1 MAQCNCFSIYNES
14 PTTSYDYYYTDC
26 NTGLPETG
34 GVGPNSTVY
43 TCSSGGVSSN
53 GATISIMNNDSYCG
67 GCECACE
74 TFIGFNYK
82 GGGGTISITYTN
94 CNNFTGTIINIIVP
108 ESADGGGNQST
119 YLFAEHLPFSEQ
131 PSFCAKVGTPIT
143 ETGGGVGLFLPLF
156 DGCCAISYATF
167 LVADCCEIKPDG
179 YMSLPNTLTIGQVV
193 GSSTDNNCYIIVD
206 VAEAIP
212 TLEWNNTEFDVLNG
226 CQDCQLSN
234 QYFCETQPF
243 ICDGNLIS
251 NPTFN
256 SNLSDWTST
265 PYIDD
270 WAWSP
275 LLGGSAQ
282 YDGADEGGFLS
293 QTILTVGNNY
303 SISFD
308 IFCNLQAP
316 TCLNISVFAG
326 ETEYIVSPSEGLSTI
341 NIILNCTV
349 NTTFSIYA
357 QTNCG
362 DGLFIDNIC
371 VIPESVTPT
380 PTPTITPTITPSV
393 TPTQTPQNNTIY
405 FQKCCTPSQYLGVY
419 NYNGLPI
426 SQNSSFSI
434 KINNNT
440 FCVKLIP
447 IKPQNVIL
455 YDYNSVE
462 LVSFNSCSLCYDE
475 HPCPPAPSKQIMG
488 YENECGVITIFPLE
502 LECKST
508 NPSSITSNDGIVSV
522 SITGGTPPYKYYWS
536 GPGISEPNNNSAALE
551 YVHIGDY
558 TVTVVDFYGD
568 FTATTVCT
576 ITAEK
581 DCAFS
586 GTVVE
591 FIPPTPTPTP
601 TQTKPPQPC
610 NCKEGTI
617 YIGQADLVASD
628 DMTVYLS
635 FTECTNSV
643 QDFAKII
650 GGYPFTTSGQSDY
663 NPCIDITTGAIVPS
677 LFIMVNGVPQT
688 LPSNADS
695 YITLG
700 NCCTPPPLLKNYSC
714 VVGVCTLVEAGT
726 GDYTSSNCD
735 NQCGLTYKS
744 WNVTYSFNTKCE
756 QFDICSLQG
765 STPLTVYTNSSVNSW
780 NNGDSVYI
788 NSSFQTEIQAGRYYQ
803 NQGRLWS
810 YGPTGLQCFCIIGNT
825 PCSC

>member
-1 MAQCNCFSIYNES
+1 MACNCYLIQNDSTSSYGYFNYVDCNTGQWTNEVEVPPASSETGQPTIVYYCSTQTPIDASANGLLFSLVS
-14 PTTSYDYYYTDC
+14 SSFCGGCVCTCDTFTGFYYKAGPGVSDIHYTDC
-26 NTGLPETG
+26 NNNPQTVTVS
-34 GVGPNSTVY
+34 VGPQTGPP
-43 TCSSGGVSSN
+43 GGQ
-53 GATISIMNNDSYCG
+53 TL
-67 GCECACE
+67 
-74 TFIGFNYK
+74 
-82 GGGGTISITYTN
+82 
-94 CNNFTGTIINIIVP
+94 
-108 ESADGGGNQST
+108 
-119 YLFAEHLPFSEQ
+119 YLFNDYDIPEPCVKH
-131 PSFCAKVGTPIT
+131 GTTIT
-143 ETGGGVGLFLPLF
+143 RTLISGSLNAFNPQLE
-156 DGCCAISYATF
+156 GCCAISYATF

-179 YMSLPNTLTIGQVV
+179 YMSLPNTLTVGQVV

-212 TLEWNNTEFDVLNG
+212 TLDWDGTEFPSLNG
-226 CQDCQLSN
+226 CQECQTKN
-234 QYFCETQPF
+234 QYLCPQDP
-243 ICDGNLIS
+243 
-251 NPTFN
+251 PTP
-256 SNLSDWTST
+256 T
-265 PYIDD
+265 P
-270 WAWSP
+270 
-275 LLGGSAQ
+275 
-282 YDGADEGGFLS
+282 
-293 QTILTVGNNY
+293 TK
-303 SISFD
+303 
-308 IFCNLQAP
+308 
-316 TCLNISVFAG
+316 
-326 ETEYIVSPSEGLSTI
+326 
-341 NIILNCTV
+341 
-349 NTTFSIYA
+349 
-357 QTNCG
+357 
-362 DGLFIDNIC
+362 
-371 VIPESVTPT
+371 TPT

-393 TPTQTPQNNTIY
+393 TPTQTPRSNTIY
-405 FQKCCTPSQYLGVY
+405 FQKCCTPSKYIGVN

-426 SQNSSFSI
+426 PQNSSVSI
-434 KINNNT
+434 TVNNNT
-440 FCVKLIP
+440 FCAKLIST
-447 IKPQNVIL
+447 KPQNVIL

-462 LVSFNSCSLCYDE
+462 LVSFNSCSDCYVE
-475 HPCPPAPSKQIMG
+475 HPCPPTPSKQIMG

-502 LECKST
+502 LECKSI
-508 NPSSITSNDGIVSV
+508 NPSSITANDGMVSV

-536 GPGISEPNNNSAALE
+536 GPGIGEPNNNSAALE

-568 FTATTVCT
+568 FTATTVCK
-576 ITAEK
+576 IKAEK

-643 QDFAKII
+643 QSSAKII

-677 LFIMVNGVPQT
+677 LFIMVNGSPQT

-714 VVGVCTLVEAGT
+714 VDGVCTLVETGT
-726 GDYTSSNCD
+726 GDYISSNCD

-744 WNVTYSFNTKCE
+744 WNVTWSFNTKCGA
-756 QFDICSLQG
+756 FDICSLQG
-765 STPLTVYTNSSVNSW
+765 STILTVYTNSSVNSW

-788 NSSFQTEIQAGRYYQ
+788 NSSLTTEIQAGRYYQ

-810 YGPTGLQCFCIIGNT
+810 YGPTGLQCYCIIGNT

>member
-1 MAQCNCFSIYNES
+1 MAQCRCYSAQNDTGTSHSFAYN
-14 PTTSYDYYYTDC
+14 DC
-26 NTGLPETG
+26 NTGEVITSS
-34 GVGPNSTVY
+34 VEANSIAY
-43 TCSSGGVSSN
+43 TCSLYYPIDINGGLLFQ
-53 GATISIMNNDSYCG
+53 IMNNDSYCG
-67 GCECACE
+67 GCECDCK
-74 TFIGFNYK
+74 TFIGFEYK
-82 GGGGTISITYTN
+82 GAGGVINITYTT
-94 CNNFTGTIINIIVP
+94 CNNFTGTIINIP
-108 ESADGGGNQST
+108 LSTSANSGGSYST
-119 YLFAEHLPFSEQ
+119 FIFADSVQFEDQ
-131 PSFCAKVGTPIT
+131 PAFCAKVGTPIT
-143 ETGGGVGLFLPLF
+143 HTDVSGGIGGFIPLF
-156 DGCCAISYATF
+156 GDCCAISYATF

-206 VAEAIP
+206 VAEAVP

-234 QYFCETQPF
+234 QYFCEQ
-243 ICDGNLIS
+243 DL
-251 NPTFN
+251 PTP
-256 SNLSDWTST
+256 T
-265 PYIDD
+265 P
-270 WAWSP
+270 
-275 LLGGSAQ
+275 
-282 YDGADEGGFLS
+282 
-293 QTILTVGNNY
+293 TK
-303 SISFD
+303 
-308 IFCNLQAP
+308 
-316 TCLNISVFAG
+316 
-326 ETEYIVSPSEGLSTI
+326 
-341 NIILNCTV
+341 
-349 NTTFSIYA
+349 
-357 QTNCG
+357 
-362 DGLFIDNIC
+362 
-371 VIPESVTPT
+371 TPT

-393 TPTQTPQNNTIY
+393 TPTQTPRSSTIY

-440 FCVKLIP
+440 FCVKLIS
-447 IKPQNVIL
+447 INPQNVVL

-462 LVSFNSCSLCYDE
+462 LVSFNSCSDCYDE

-488 YENECGVITIFPLE
+488 YENECSVITIFPLE
-502 LECKST
+502 LECKSI
-508 NPSSITSNDGIVSV
+508 NPSSITSNDGMVSV

-601 TQTKPPQPC
+601 TQTKPPQVC
-610 NCKEGTI
+610 DCKEGTI
-617 YIGQADLVASD
+617 YISQSDLVASD

-677 LFIMVNGVPQT
+677 LFIMVDGLPQT

-714 VVGVCTLVEAGT
+714 VVGVCTLVGAGT

-765 STPLTVYTNSSVNSW
+765 STILTVYTNSSVNSW

-788 NSSFQTEIQAGRYYQ
+788 NSSLTTEIQAGRYYQ

>member
-1 MAQCNCFSIYNES
+1 MAQCNCYSIQNDFGTSKSFAYN
-14 PTTSYDYYYTDC
+14 DC
-26 NTGLPETG
+26 NTGEVITSD
-34 GVGPNSTVY
+34 VEANSIAY
-43 TCSSGGVSSN
+43 TCSLYFPIDVGGGLLVQ
-53 GATISIMNNDSYCG
+53 IMNDDSYCG
-67 GCECACE
+67 GCECGCK

-82 GGGGTISITYTN
+82 GPGGIINITYTN
-94 CNNFTGTIINIIVP
+94 CNDFVGTTEPFSVP
-108 ESADGGGNQST
+108 MSSNSGGSDSD
-119 YLFAEHLPFSEQ
+119 YIFANYLPFEGQ
-131 PSFCAKVGTPIT
+131 PAFCAKVGTPIT
-143 ETGGGVGLFLPLF
+143 HIDVSGGIGFFIPLF
-156 DGCCAISYATF
+156 GDCCTISYATY

-234 QYFCETQPF
+234 QYFCEQDP
-243 ICDGNLIS
+243 
-251 NPTFN
+251 PTP
-256 SNLSDWTST
+256 T
-265 PYIDD
+265 P
-270 WAWSP
+270 
-275 LLGGSAQ
+275 
-282 YDGADEGGFLS
+282 
-293 QTILTVGNNY
+293 TK
-303 SISFD
+303 
-308 IFCNLQAP
+308 
-316 TCLNISVFAG
+316 
-326 ETEYIVSPSEGLSTI
+326 
-341 NIILNCTV
+341 
-349 NTTFSIYA
+349 
-357 QTNCG
+357 
-362 DGLFIDNIC
+362 
-371 VIPESVTPT
+371 TPT

-426 SQNSSFSI
+426 PQNSSFSI

-440 FCVKLIP
+440 FCVKLIS
-447 IKPQNVIL
+447 IKPQNVVL

-462 LVSFNSCSLCYDE
+462 LVSFNSCALCYEE
-475 HPCPPAPSKQIMG
+475 HPCPPAPSKQIMA

-502 LECKST
+502 LECKSI
-508 NPSSITSNDGIVSV
+508 NPSSITSNDGMVSV

-601 TQTKPPQPC
+601 TQTKPPQAC
-610 NCKEGTI
+610 DCKEGTI

-643 QDFAKII
+643 QDFAKLI

-677 LFIMVNGVPQT
+677 LFIMVDDVPQT

-714 VVGVCTLVEAGT
+714 VVGVCTLVGAGT

-744 WNVTYSFNTKCE
+744 WNVTYSFNTKCD

-765 STPLTVYTNSSVNSW
+765 SNPLTVYTNSSVNSW
-780 NNGDSVYI
+780 SNGDSVYI
-788 NSSFQTEIQAGRYYQ
+788 NSSLTTEIQAGRYYQ

-810 YGPTGLQCFCIIGNT
+810 YGSTGLQCFCIIGNT